1 MFCLVKLFRPVTLLG
16 VLLMSAA
23 SLSAAEPDPRVFEM
37 RTYFAA
43 PHKLDALHSRF
54 RDHTTKLFEK
64 HGMTNVGYWVPW
76 DNPERKLIYLLAYP
90 SREAR
95 EKSWQTFTADPD
107 WKRAKEAS
115 EVDGKLV
122 EKHEIKFLNATDYS
136 PEIKPSH
143 DGQRVFELRTYT
155 TTPGNLDALNA
166 RFRDHT
172 VALFKKHGMTNIG
185 YWTLLPDQEGADN
198 TLIYILA
205 HRSPEAAKESFAA
218 FGDDP
223 AWKAARDASEAKA
236 GGSLTAEGG
245 VKSLFMKATDYSA
258 IR

>member
-1 MFCLVKLFRPVTLLG
+1 MFRPLVLLG

-23 SLSAAEPDPRVFEM
+23 SLSAAEPDSRVFEM

-43 PHKLDALHSRF
+43 PHKLDALHARF
-54 RDHTTKLFEK
+54 RDHTAKLFEK
-64 HGMTNVGYWVPW
+64 HGMTNIGYWVPLE
-76 DNPERKLIYLLAYP
+76 NPERKLIYLLAYP

-95 EKSWQTFTADPD
+95 EKAWQAFLDDPD

-122 EKHEIKFLNATDYS
+122 DKVEIKYLTATDYS
-136 PEIKPSH
+136 PAIKPSH
-143 DGQRVFELRTYT
+143 DGERVFELRTYT

-172 VALFKKHGMTNIG
+172 MALFKKHGMTNIG
-185 YWTLLPDQEGADN
+185 YWTLIDDQEGAEN

-205 HRSPEAAKESFAA
+205 HRSADAAKESFAA
-218 FGDDP
+218 FGADP
-223 AWKAARDASEAKA
+223 AWKAAREASEEKA
-236 GGSLTAEGG
+236 GGSLTEKGG
-245 VKSLFMKATDYSA
+245 VKSLFMKATDYSP